1 MEPIK
6 GSPIYVGHR
15 AYGSLIGYFFVLF
28 LIVASALFLHFRY
41 PAYLSHVLFV
51 IYGIH
56 ITVLYLL
63 ALLFF
68 IVLIIMYIRHR
79 QWTYIITDRQ
89 VYVRKGIIAADTRN
103 FLYDQVQEASSFQ
116 TIGQRI
122 LLWGQLNIT
131 MLITYT
137 GQSKIEEAHMDY
149 IHRPK
154 HIANLMIARIRVG
167 EK

>member
-15 AYGSLIGYFFVLF
+15 AYGSLAGYFLILF
-28 LIVASALFLHFRY
+28 LIIGIALYLHFY
-41 PAYLSHVLFV
+41 DHKVLGYVLFTV
-51 IYGIH
+51 YGVH
-56 ITVLYLL
+56 ITVLIAL
-63 ALLFF
+63 AIVFL
-68 IVLIIMYIRHR
+68 IVLLVMYIRHR

-154 HIANLMIARIRVG
+154 HIANLMIARVKVG
-167 EK
+167 EP